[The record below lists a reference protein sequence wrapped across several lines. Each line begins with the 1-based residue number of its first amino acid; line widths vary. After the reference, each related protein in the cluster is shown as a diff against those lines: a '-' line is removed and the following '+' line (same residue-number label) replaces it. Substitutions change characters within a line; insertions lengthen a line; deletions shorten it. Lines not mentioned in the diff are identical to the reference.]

1 MNSTQPT
8 SRYDPVTYPNPGE
21 ADEGVVSKEGTSM
34 AAPVVSGTAALIRQ
48 YFVDGF
54 YPTGKKNESDSF
66 DPSGML
72 VKAVILNGGQYMR
85 GVDNG
90 NGRVLP
96 VSPYDNNQNFG
107 RISLIDS
114 LYLYGKSNVQT
125 RVFDRETIDQKEKK
139 TMSFTVDKSNGCNAS
154 ELTATLTWF
163 DQSGQ
168 PGCQNCLID
177 DLDLYITKGDTTYYP
192 NGLNKR
198 DTLHSTERVR
208 ISSSDGETVSVT
220 VEATNIVVRT
230 RQYALVVTGCF
241 GGVANEL
248 DTSKSAFLN
257 DDSYNDSTNKILA
270 LTIAGVVGVL
280 AVAIISF
287 FAKQYW
293 ERTQLNS
300 QEEEQVDDTPLL
312 L

>member
-1 MNSTQPT
+1 MNIRCISTIFYY
-8 SRYDPVTYPNPGE
+8 SNF
-21 ADEGVVSKEGTSM
+21 SF
-34 AAPVVSGTAALIRQ
+34 SGTAALIRQ

-125 RVFDRETIDQKEKK
+125 RVFDRETIDQKEKR

-163 DQSGQ
+163 DQAGQ
-168 PGCQNCLID
+168 PGCQ
-177 DLDLYITKGDTTYYP
+177 
-192 NGLNKR
+192 
-198 DTLHSTERVR
+198 
-208 ISSSDGETVSVT
+208 VS
-220 VEATNIVVRT
+220 ENP
-230 RQYALVVTGCF
+230 Y
-241 GGVANEL
+241 
-248 DTSKSAFLN
+248 
-257 DDSYNDSTNKILA
+257 
-270 LTIAGVVGVL
+270 
-280 AVAIISF
+280 
-287 FAKQYW
+287 
-293 ERTQLNS
+293 
-300 QEEEQVDDTPLL
+300 
-312 L
+312 